1 MIKAIRLLIMA
12 WAAVLGCA
20 AAAGQAAAAEPSCPR
35 VDLTLLEA
43 SASPETRPVK
53 LGDRTVFVRRDAITT
68 TADIA
73 EIKVAGDDV
82 ETAILI
88 KYKPDAAARLLD
100 ATTDHDGL
108 KLAFVVDDEVW
119 LAFTWHGPY
128 GIGPDGTQLTVQHR
142 LAQSQSL
149 VSSVRTCADGRAH

>member
-1 MIKAIRLLIMA
+1 MLKSIWLLIMA

-20 AAAGQAAAAEPSCPR
+20 AAAGRVTAAEPGCPR
-35 VDLTLLEA
+35 VDLTLVES
-43 SASPETRPVK
+43 SASSATRPVK
-53 LGDRTVFVRRDAITT
+53 LGDRTLFVRRNAITT

-73 EIKVAGDDV
+73 EINVAGDDV
-82 ETAILI
+82 EAAIFI
-88 KYKPDAAARLLD
+88 KYKPDAAARLLA

-142 LAQSQSL
+142 LAQAQSL
-149 VSSVRTCADGRAH
+149 VSSVRSCSGPGAH